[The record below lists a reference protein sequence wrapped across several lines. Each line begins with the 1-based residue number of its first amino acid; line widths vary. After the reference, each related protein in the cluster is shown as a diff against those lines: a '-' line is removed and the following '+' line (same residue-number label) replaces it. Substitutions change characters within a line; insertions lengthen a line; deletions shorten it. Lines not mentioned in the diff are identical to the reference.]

1 MEITIHRGTS
11 EIGGSCVQLRSGNR
25 SILLDAGAPL
35 GDTQSPVDLTRLEFT
50 DAFISHPHQDH
61 YGMIEGLDSSRTIH
75 IGGIAR
81 ELIAATRTFLGTAPL
96 NNRFCPLV
104 NRRPVEVGPFR
115 VTPYLMDHSAVD
127 AFGFLIEAEGKRVY
141 YSGDFRAHGRRNQI
155 FEQFVAKPPADI
167 DLLLM
172 EGTMLGRSKQKLDD
186 EAAVT
191 SEMATVLEQTS
202 GPCFLI
208 CSGQH
213 IDRLSDTFAACMTAN
228 PRRILVTDAYTA
240 YILYRVSKTFP
251 GVPSIVTKQD
261 VRVLT
266 EGLTWD
272 FHKKAFEAHPEQF
285 REFLDLL
292 NSGGKTITVKDVLLN
307 GSRYFLKVS
316 NFSDLFR
323 SLQKA
328 NVSAIY
334 SQWEGYRLE
343 EHNPDG
349 FQKLADTEQF
359 VGSDNFHSIHT
370 SGHATLKDLQRFAKA
385 LKPKQLIPI
394 HTEYKQR
401 YLELFD
407 SVKLLDDGETLYL

>member
-1 MEITIHRGTS
+1 
-11 EIGGSCVQLRSGNR
+11 
-25 SILLDAGAPL
+25 
-35 GDTQSPVDLTRLEFT
+35 
-50 DAFISHPHQDH
+50 
-61 YGMIEGLDSSRTIH
+61 MIEGLDSSRTVH

-81 ELIAATRTFLGTAPL
+81 ELIVATRTFLNKPPL
-96 NNRFCPLV
+96 INSFCPLV
-104 NRRPVEVGPFR
+104 NHQSVDVGPFR

-127 AFGFLIEAEGKRVY
+127 AFGFLIEVEGKRIY
-141 YSGDFRAHGRRNQI
+141 YSGDFRAHGRRSKI

-172 EGTMLGRSKQKLDD
+172 EGTMLGRSRQKHDD
-186 EAAVT
+186 EASVT
-191 SEMATVLEQTS
+191 REMVTVLEQTT
-202 GPCFLI
+202 GPCFMI

-213 IDRLSDTFAACMTAN
+213 IDRLSDAFAACMTVK
-228 PRRILVTDAYTA
+228 PRRTLVTDAYSA
-240 YILYRVSKTFP
+240 YILYRVSKTFL
-251 GVPSIVTKQD
+251 GVPSIATKQD

-272 FHKKAFEAHPEQF
+272 FHKKAFETHPEQF

-323 SLQKA
+323 PLQTTD
-328 NVSAIY
+328 VSAIY

-343 EHNPDG
+343 KYNPDS
-349 FQKLADTEQF
+349 FQKLADIEQF
-359 VGSDNFHSIHT
+359 VGPDNFHSIHT
-370 SGHATLKDLQRFAKA
+370 SGHATLEDLQRFAKA

-407 SVKLLDDGETLYL
+407 SVKLLGDGETLHL